1 MWTNLPTYLLSQYIA
16 LAVVKTTYD
25 PSNPGHEVFNT
36 ITMQFHFE
44 WNGQVNRARRNQI
57 LWWIVG
63 RPDILCPHG
72 ALELDLNLA
81 ALSIY
86 IYLKMV
92 NKPIG
97 DQHVYEGNRAVFEFL
112 RLEFLNLT

>member
-1 MWTNLPTYLLSQYIA
+1 M
-16 LAVVKTTYD
+16 VKTTYD

-36 ITMQFHFE
+36 ITMQFHLE

-63 RPDILCPHG
+63 RPDILCPDG
-72 ALELDLNLA
+72 ALELDLKFGGPEH
-81 ALSIY
+81 IY

-92 NKPIG
+92 KKPVG
-97 DQHVYEGNRAVFEFL
+97 DQLVYEGNRVVFEFL